1 MLLEDENW
9 VVGAAGDHIEERI
22 KSESVI
28 RCDPAIVNKEKDSQH
43 IDFVW
48 NDAPAPPYIVY
59 TAGED

>member
-28 RCDPAIVNKEKDSQH
+28 RCDPAIVNKEKD
-43 IDFVW
+43 
-48 NDAPAPPYIVY
+48 PYIVY